1 MWRATIAF
9 SSSFLSLAARS
20 TSLYRQRRGGEK
32 RVSGNFDLNDPK
44 SVLDTVA
51 ARTGLIWYDDGSS
64 VYIYDTSEIQSSV
77 VRLAFAPYDRLVAY
91 LQSSGLYDPRFP
103 LRSDGRSGSFYVSGP
118 PVYVELVSAAAKYID
133 ATYAKPGTGETT
145 IRVIKLKNTF
155 VNDRN
160 YTQRDVPISV
170 PGVATVLN
178 QLLNNT
184 SCREGGRSAP
194 AGAIITV
201 DNDTRS
207 ALEAASATQKVT
219 FRRCHHLTL
228 RLRQGAGRLTGIFPA
243 SRPSISW
250 GIPTRIACLFRAPS
264 AR

>member
-1 MWRATIAF
+1 MNKFVRKMLNSRVPYLLLPLLSCVPADANILNTSSAPATSVQSTAENTYVAGNNSVQQLFFVIGGVLHKPF
-9 SSSFLSLAARS
+9 IVSVEAAK
-20 TSLYRQRRGGEK
+20 K

-64 VYIYDTSEIQSSV
+64 VYIYDSSEIQSSV
-77 VRLAFAPYDRLVAY
+77 VRLAFAPFDRLVAY

-133 ATYAKPGTGETT
+133 ATYARPGTGETT
-145 IRVIKLKNTF
+145 IRVIKLKNSF

-160 YTQRDVPISV
+160 YTQRDVPVTV

-184 SCREGGRSAP
+184 SSREGGRSAP
-194 AGAIITV
+194 AGRILPLITI
-201 DNDTRS
+201 R
-207 ALEAASATQKVT
+207 AARWKRPL
-219 FRRCHHLTL
+219 RRK
-228 RLRQGAGRLTGIFPA
+228 R
-243 SRPSISW
+243 
-250 GIPTRIACLFRAPS
+250 
-264 AR
+264 